1 MTYSK
6 EEISRRNKEYRKKNL
21 DKLHAYERSP
31 ERRASSRVRLKK
43 KRQEDPCRF
52 IYYSAKYR
60 SKVSGILFDITKQDV
75 ADIYPSDGRCP
86 ILGMPLV
93 TNTETTQD
101 DSPSL
106 DRIIP
111 DKGYVK
117 GNIIVISHRANRIK
131 NNATVAELER
141 IVSFLR
147 SMETI

>member
-1 MTYSK
+1 MSYSK
-6 EEISRRNKEYRKKNL
+6 EEISKRNKEYREKNL
-21 DKLHAYERSP
+21 DKLRAYERSP
-31 ERRASSRVRLKK
+31 ERRASNRVRLKK

-60 SKVSGILFDITKQDV
+60 SKISGITFSITKQDV
-75 ADIYPSDGRCP
+75 IDIYPSDGKCP
-86 ILGMPLV
+86 VLGISLAI
-93 TNTETTQD
+93 NTKTTQD

-131 NNATVAELER
+131 NDATVIELER
-141 IVSFLR
+141 IVSFLK